1 MKCLL
6 IETDIGTILT
16 LTLYLDSLRNSGL
29 IPNPHLFPV
38 VKELSHVAF
47 MKRTDNTQKLQ
58 LGRQQSKIT

>member
-16 LTLYLDSLRNSGL
+16 LTLYLDSLRNSSL

-38 VKELSHVAF
+38 VKELSLISSFHEE
-47 MKRTDNTQKLQ
+47 D
-58 LGRQQSKIT
+58 